1 MQFSIKNNCNREKLI
16 KKLNKNWIRMAKE
29 LKARLDEIL
38 LQGKPQKEV
47 IDKYRAIL
55 DEVIQTNP
63 MELSAPLKVFISAG

>member
-1 MQFSIKNNCNREKLI
+1 
-16 KKLNKNWIRMAKE
+16 MAKE